1 MVAGKKKTSSIPVPS
16 ARTSSFGQ
24 SVVRRPDAAGYDE
37 WAARSSANVKPLDP
51 IEELL
56 TGDMIDLTWELLNY
70 RRKKELILESVIPR
84 ALEEKLAPFITGRH
98 RFGALPRYGTDGALE
113 PSPAMELV
121 SDWVKHEPKALARV
135 DEILASAKLTMEDV
149 RAHALLLQLGA
160 VERLDRLITNVE
172 VRRNGVLREIERYR
186 ALLAHALRAA
196 ANEAEEGEFE
206 VVAHAKPTSQA
217 REH

>member
-1 MVAGKKKTSSIPVPS
+1 VAGKKKMSSIPVPS
-16 ARTSSFGQ
+16 ARMPSFGP
-24 SVVRRPDAAGYDE
+24 SAVRRPDAAGYDE
-37 WAARSSANVKPLDP
+37 LAARIFAHVKPVDP

-70 RRKKELILESVIPR
+70 RRKKELILEGAIPR
-84 ALEEKLAPFITGRH
+84 ALEDKLAPFINGRH
-98 RFGALPRYGTDGALE
+98 RFGALQRYEADGALE
-113 PSPAMELV
+113 PSAAMELV
-121 SDWVKHEPKALARV
+121 SDWVKQEPKALARV
-135 DEILASAKLTMEDV
+135 DELLASANLTMEDV

-206 VVAHAKPTSQA
+206 VVAHAKPTSQT